1 MFLIILKV
9 KIGTRQEVMA
19 VTVNGV
25 GIILTMSKNPF
36 LSLAIEAARAGE
48 EVIRHYYN
56 SNLKVSV
63 KQDQT
68 PVTVAD
74 IETEQKIKEV
84 ILGAYPD
91 HGFYG
96 EETGKTNLDAEY
108 IWLIDP
114 NHRFVRRN
122 NHYP

>member
-1 MFLIILKV
+1 
-9 KIGTRQEVMA
+9 
-19 VTVNGV
+19 
-25 GIILTMSKNPF
+25 MSKNPF
-36 LSLAIEAARAGE
+36 LSLAIEAAHAGE
-48 EVIRHYYN
+48 EVIRHYYS

-74 IETEQKIKEV
+74 VETEQKIKEV

-96 EETGKTNLDAEY
+96 EETGKTNLEAEY
-108 IWLIDP
+108 TWLIDP
-114 NHRFVRRN
+114 IDGTKSLIREYSTRLGDDH
-122 NHYP
+122 